1 MIKLFY
7 NINVLLILIILM
19 IGIQSC
25 SNEWEEAK
33 NVEVSFTAILP
44 NDVQSRTLG
53 EGIHVDTLVVGI
65 FAGNTEIER
74 KYFSVKGENVNVQ
87 LTLAQNQI
95 YNFVFWAYNRN
106 HNFYNIKDLTA
117 IKMNDLPDLVSF
129 STMEAADAFFAII
142 KNYEVKDGE
151 NKPIVLTRPLS
162 QINVGT
168 VGTPLPAMFTAKDVP
183 NTFHPFTN
191 DVSGAAEYTWNFSE
205 ITTEKFSVEGMEYTY
220 LAMSYVFA
228 PIDEMFIATEL
239 TLQDGKNNQTIP
251 LPKAKIQAN
260 KKSNII
266 GNLTN

>member
-74 KYFSVKGENVNVQ
+74 KHFSVRGENVNVQ

-142 KNYEVKDGE
+142 K
-151 NKPIVLTRPLS
+151 
-162 QINVGT
+162 
-168 VGTPLPAMFTAKDVP
+168 
-183 NTFHPFTN
+183 
-191 DVSGAAEYTWNFSE
+191 
-205 ITTEKFSVEGMEYTY
+205 TT
-220 LAMSYVFA
+220 
-228 PIDEMFIATEL
+228 
-239 TLQDGKNNQTIP
+239 
-251 LPKAKIQAN
+251 
-260 KKSNII
+260 
-266 GNLTN
+266 